1 MPTIANQRP
10 TLPQSQPT
18 LPTVSLDVAAVA
30 ESAAVKPV
38 PPVPAPVQSAEV
50 SPHLMAEAAA
60 VHANQ
65 ETDPDKQFGCVK
77 CKVNFK
83 TVSETV
89 EHFVAKKAAGTGVT
103 IAYHKFFKA
112 FLVFKLMFN
121 TY

>member
-103 IAYHKFFKA
+103 LAYHNFEA
-112 FLVFKLMFN
+112 FLVFKLLII
-121 TY
+121 

>member
-1 MPTIANQRP
+1 MPTITNQRP

-18 LPTVSLDVAAVA
+18 LPPVALDVAAAVA
-30 ESAAVKPV
+30 ESEAVKPV
-38 PPVPAPVQSAEV
+38 SPVPAPVQSAAEV
-50 SPHLMAEAAA
+50 SPQLLAEAAA

-103 IAYHKFFKA
+103 ITYHKFLKHF
-112 FLVFKLMFN
+112 
-121 TY
+121 